1 MRGRAVAE
9 TAATEFRHGWRSL
22 TGSMLGLAIGV
33 HALPFGTSGL
43 FLGPL
48 TKAFGWTR
56 AEASFGPTLL
66 FLCLGAIAPIF
77 GTVIDRF
84 GARRV
89 ILPGLLALIL
99 FFIVMSRITGS
110 LALYYGSFVAVGV
123 IGVGSATPT
132 YTRIVNA
139 RFRAARG
146 RALGIALIGTGLS
159 SAAIPPLL
167 SVAIDAWGWRA
178 GYLLLAGVVACV
190 APFIIILLKAEDRF
204 KAARVNEGQ
213 VPFSKIVRDPLLWG
227 LGILFL
233 LVALAVGGFS
243 GHFVA
248 MMTDRGFSAVSAAR
262 MMGAGGLFLI
272 GGRLVTG
279 FLIDRFFAPRV
290 AAVIMAISAAGFL
303 LIAQSGP
310 GVAVIGLIVAGLAFG
325 AEIDLVSYLVA
336 RYFGLAAYGR
346 TYGILYAFVVVGTA
360 ISPTAYGWCFDRY
373 GSYVQVLHGAAILL
387 GAAAAGFF
395 FLRAFPAPA
404 GSMPRASSASS
415 GEVHA

>member
-1 MRGRAVAE
+1 VAD
-9 TAATEFRHGWRSL
+9 TAAIEFRKGWRSL
-22 TGSMLGLAIGV
+22 AGSMLGLAIGV

-48 TKAFGWTR
+48 TKTFGWTR
-56 AEASFGPTLL
+56 AEVSFGPTLL
-66 FLCLGAIAPIF
+66 FLCLGAIAPVF

-89 ILPGLLALIL
+89 ILPGLLALAA
-99 FFIVMSRITGS
+99 FFVVLSRATGS
-110 LALYYGSFVAVGV
+110 LALYYSLFVAVGIV
-123 IGVGSATPT
+123 GVGSATPT

-139 RFRAARG
+139 RFTAARG
-146 RALGIALIGTGLS
+146 RALGIALVGTGLS

-167 SVAIDAWGWRA
+167 SVAIDTWGWRA
-178 GYLLLAGVVACV
+178 GYLALAAVVLSATPMVFLLLGSGEGAKAAKSDENG
-190 APFIIILLKAEDRF
+190 APFSATLA
-204 KAARVNEGQ
+204 
-213 VPFSKIVRDPLLWG
+213 DPLFWS
-227 LGILFL
+227 LGILFF

-248 MMTDRGFSAVSAAR
+248 MMTDRGFRAVDAAR
-262 MMGAGGLFLI
+262 LMGAGGLFLI
-272 GGRLVTG
+272 IGRLVTG

-290 AAVIMAISAAGFL
+290 AAVIMVLSAAGFL

-310 GVAVIGLIVAGLAFG
+310 EIAIVGLLVAGLAFG

-360 ISPTAYGWCFDRY
+360 ISPTAYGWCFDQF
-373 GSYVQVLHGAAILL
+373 GSYVEVLRGAAILL
-387 GAAAAGFF
+387 AVAGAGFLL
-395 FLRAFPAPA
+395 LRPFPIVDGNTPRKPA
-404 GSMPRASSASS
+404 NAS

>member
-1 MRGRAVAE
+1 MAE
-9 TAATEFRHGWRSL
+9 TATMEFRNGWRSL
-22 TGSMLGLAIGV
+22 AGSMLGLAIGV

-48 TKAFGWTR
+48 TRTFGWTR

-89 ILPGLLALIL
+89 ILPGLLALTL
-99 FFIVMSRITGS
+99 FFVALSQTTGS
-110 LALYYGSFVAVGV
+110 LAFYYGTFIAVGV

-159 SAAIPPLL
+159 SAAMPPLL
-167 SVAIDAWGWRA
+167 SLAIDAWGWRA
-178 GYLLLAGVVACV
+178 GYFLLAGVVALATPV
-190 APFIIILLKAEDRF
+190 VLALLKAEDGA
-204 KAARVNEGQ
+204 KAAKADDAQ
-213 VPFSKIVRDPLLWG
+213 VPFPTILRDPLLWG
-227 LGILFL
+227 LGLIFF

-248 MMTDRGFSAVSAAR
+248 MMTDRGFSAVDAAR

-272 GGRLVTG
+272 AGRLVTG

-290 AAVIMAISAAGFL
+290 AAVIMVVSAAGFL

-310 GVAVIGLIVAGLAFG
+310 GVAVVGLVVAGLAFG

-360 ISPTAYGWCFDRY
+360 ISPTAYGWCFDRF
-373 GSYVQVLHGAAILL
+373 GSYVEVLHGAGILL
-387 GAAAAGFF
+387 GAAAAGFLL
-395 FLRAFPAPA
+395 LRRFPVLD
-404 GSMPRASSASS
+404 GSASS
-415 GEVHA
+415 KSSIVGGEVHA